1 MIRQQLQD
9 YFSEIDSKSEMV
21 EEFSIG
27 EKIGLILNVKQEKIQ
42 NQEEF
47 ADFLAFQF
55 VPNYKNQETGWK
67 TYFGPKIVWRNDN
80 NEFIEFPS
88 IQQVNQDMLLYWRN
102 RVKNF
107 NNPILIYRYANLV
120 FDFEPVILNKN
131 IDYELAQEIIDRG
144 VDVCLN
150 NLSDGLGC
158 KFKLERCLKLAL
170 QINDNERLNKL
181 KKVIFETEIKY
192 AQDDK
197 PGLWGYSFQWLVLDH
212 GKNINLNEEEKSN
225 IITNI
230 ENRLLRLSSVDNP
243 DPWHI
248 ECAVKLLASYY
259 SINKDEENLKRVLLN
274 LENAFRHNEYS
285 NSDGMLIGSY
295 LEQLKGI
302 YSDHASFEFAKQARD
317 KIINELGNL
326 GNCVKFNTHQ
336 ISVETEIKQKDI
348 DNFIVSIFGDSD
360 STPLNIVLGKIA
372 VNFILRKGM
381 VDEQLKDLSKNHPFS
396 YLAGRVVNSEDGY
409 PMAKFGSIEDDYD
422 KHLLE
427 NFSRN
432 LHFHAVFLRMIFDK
446 LRKVYT
452 PEIIIENILLS
463 PVFRGDD
470 RDYILK
476 LLKHFWNQEY
486 LAVSCISVPLIED
499 AVRNLSRMN
508 GITYIKFNGQ
518 GGYDVLELDR
528 LLRSG
533 LIKETFQKLGEDTEY
548 YFRALLTER
557 IGWNLRNNIA
567 HGINKKF
574 FDNEDVANR
583 LVHVLL
589 CLALIRKNEEVS
601 E

>member
-1 MIRQQLQD
+1 
-9 YFSEIDSKSEMV
+9 
-21 EEFSIG
+21 
-27 EKIGLILNVKQEKIQ
+27 
-42 NQEEF
+42 
-47 ADFLAFQF
+47 
-55 VPNYKNQETGWK
+55 
-67 TYFGPKIVWRNDN
+67 
-80 NEFIEFPS
+80 
-88 IQQVNQDMLLYWRN
+88 
-102 RVKNF
+102 
-107 NNPILIYRYANLV
+107 
-120 FDFEPVILNKN
+120 
-131 IDYELAQEIIDRG
+131 
-144 VDVCLN
+144 
-150 NLSDGLGC
+150 
-158 KFKLERCLKLAL
+158 
-170 QINDNERLNKL
+170 
-181 KKVIFETEIKY
+181 
-192 AQDDK
+192 
-197 PGLWGYSFQWLVLDH
+197 
-212 GKNINLNEEEKSN
+212 
-225 IITNI
+225 
-230 ENRLLRLSSVDNP
+230 
-243 DPWHI
+243 
-248 ECAVKLLASYY
+248 
-259 SINKDEENLKRVLLN
+259 
-274 LENAFRHNEYS
+274 
-285 NSDGMLIGSY
+285 
-295 LEQLKGI
+295 
-302 YSDHASFEFAKQARD
+302 
-317 KIINELGNL
+317 
-326 GNCVKFNTHQ
+326 
-336 ISVETEIKQKDI
+336 
-348 DNFIVSIFGDSD
+348 
-360 STPLNIVLGKIA
+360 
-372 VNFILRKGM
+372 
-381 VDEQLKDLSKNHPFS
+381 
-396 YLAGRVVNSEDGY
+396 VNSEDGY